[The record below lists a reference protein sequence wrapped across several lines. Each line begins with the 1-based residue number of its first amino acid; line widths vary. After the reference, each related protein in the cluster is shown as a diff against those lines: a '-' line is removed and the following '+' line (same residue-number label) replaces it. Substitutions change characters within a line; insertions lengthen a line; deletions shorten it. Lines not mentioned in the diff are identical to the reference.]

1 MVAPSAAS
9 IGPHAAAAAA
19 IERARVPQRA
29 IVGGDRRGGDGTMT
43 TRALPWI
50 LALGVGC
57 GTDGAEHGATDPQ
70 TTGGTS
76 GVAETSAATN
86 VPGSTGSEAPET
98 GASSTSG
105 AATGDSGSTGP
116 AAEESSTGEAPIQ
129 LCGLEDL
136 KAGAPNP
143 VVSGTEPMQIP
154 PDIGTIL
161 VDNCGCHYADML
173 DVGPPVADYSELLP
187 LRIETWE
194 QWQGEYGILTIKPTL
209 GSCLARVR
217 DAPLGTTMPHRS
229 CHVGDGERMDPAQR
243 QILIAWME
251 AGAPDGAT
259 WIPP

>member
-1 MVAPSAAS
+1 
-9 IGPHAAAAAA
+9 
-19 IERARVPQRA
+19 
-29 IVGGDRRGGDGTMT
+29 MT

-57 GTDGAEHGATDPQ
+57 GTDGAGDGASSPQ
-70 TTGGTS
+70 TSGTTS
-76 GVAETSAATN
+76 SAAETSTATSAS
-86 VPGSTGSEAPET
+86 GSTGGDAPDT
-98 GASSTSG
+98 GTSSTADPS
-105 AATGDSGSTGP
+105 TGDSGSTGP
-116 AAEESSTGEAPIQ
+116 VTDESSTGEPPPIQ

-136 KAGAPNP
+136 KPGAPNP

-154 PDIGTIL
+154 PDIGAIL

-173 DVGPPVADYSELLP
+173 DVGPPVADYSDLLP

-209 GSCLARVR
+209 DSCLARVR

-229 CHVGDGERMDPAQR
+229 CHVGGGERMDPEER
-243 QILIAWME
+243 EILIAWME

>member
-1 MVAPSAAS
+1 M
-9 IGPHAAAAAA
+9 
-19 IERARVPQRA
+19 
-29 IVGGDRRGGDGTMT
+29 MM
-43 TRALPWI
+43 RALPWI

-57 GTDGAEHGATDPQ
+57 GADGAGHDSTEPSATD
-70 TTGGTS
+70 TTS
-76 GVAETSAATN
+76 SHAETSGTAAT
-86 VPGSTGSEAPET
+86 GSTGDPSGT
-98 GASSTSG
+98 GTSSSTGPSL
-105 AATGDSGSTGP
+105 DESGSTDPGT
-116 AAEESSTGEAPIQ
+116 ESSTGEPPIQ
-129 LCGLEDL
+129 FCGLEDL
-136 KAGAPNP
+136 KPGAPNP

-209 GSCLARVR
+209 DSCLARVR

-229 CHVGDGERMDPAQR
+229 CHVGDGELMDPAQR

-259 WIPP
+259 WIPPP